1 MARIESLLPPEGT
14 PMPERHPL
22 APKPGEDIP
31 SHLNMCFGCG
41 VDHPTGLHM
50 KSIAGEG
57 LTATCEFTV
66 TEMHQGAPGLA
77 HGGLLALAFDEA
89 LGKLMYL
96 LQVPAVTGRLE
107 TDFLKP
113 IPVGSK
119 LFIEAKILGQDRRK
133 VYTYAE
139 GRLNSKD
146 GELALRSAAL
156 YVIVGIEHFVKNA
169 AEGYIDEKQFG
180 VNP

>member
-1 MARIESLLPPEGT
+1 MALE
-14 PMPERHPL
+14 MPERHPL
-22 APKPGEDIP
+22 APKPGEEIP

-57 LTATCEFTV
+57 LTATCEFVV

-77 HGGLLALAFDEA
+77 HGGLLSLAFDEA

-96 LQVPAVTGRLE
+96 LQVPAVTGHLE

-119 LFIEAKILGQDRRK
+119 LFINAKITGQERRK
-133 VYTYAE
+133 VFTEAE
-139 GRLNSKD
+139 GRLNSPD
-146 GELALRSAAL
+146 GVLALKASAL
-156 YVIVGIEHFVKNA
+156 FIIVGIEHFINNSAPGFINDKK
-169 AEGYIDEKQFG
+169 EFG
-180 VNP
+180 INP

>member
-1 MARIESLLPPEGT
+1 MAIE
-14 PMPERHPL
+14 MPERHPL
-22 APKPGEDIP
+22 APKPGEEIP

-57 LTATCEFTV
+57 LTATCVFTV

-77 HGGLLALAFDEA
+77 HGGLLSLAFDEA

-96 LQVPAVTGRLE
+96 LQVPAVTAHLD
-107 TDFLKP
+107 TDFIKP

-119 LFIEAKILGQDRRK
+119 LFI
-133 VYTYAE
+133 
-139 GRLNSKD
+139 
-146 GELALRSAAL
+146 
-156 YVIVGIEHFVKNA
+156 NA
-169 AEGYIDEKQFG
+169 RMTG
-180 VNP
+180 

>member
-1 MARIESLLPPEGT
+1 MALQ
-14 PMPERHPL
+14 MPERHPL
-22 APKPGEDIP
+22 APNPGEVIP
-31 SHLNMCFGCG
+31 SHLTMCFGCG

-57 LTATCEFTV
+57 LTATCEFIV

-77 HGGLLALAFDEA
+77 HGGLLSLAFDEA

-96 LQVPAVTGRLE
+96 LQVPAVTGHLE

-119 LFIEAKILGQDRRK
+119 LYINAKITGQERRK
-133 VYTYAE
+133 VYTEAE
-139 GRLNSKD
+139 GRLNSPD
-146 GELALRSAAL
+146 GILALKASAL
-156 YVIVGIEHFVKNA
+156 FIIVGLDHFIKNA
-169 AEGYIDEKQFG
+169 AEGYISNEQLG
-180 VNP
+180 INP

>member
-1 MARIESLLPPEGT
+1 MPIEGLKPPAGT

-22 APKPGEDIP
+22 APKPGEEIP
-31 SHLNMCFGCG
+31 SHLKMCFGCG
-41 VDHPTGLHM
+41 IDHPTGLHM
-50 KSIAGEG
+50 KSIAGKG

-66 TEMHQGAPGLA
+66 TDMHQGAPGLA
-77 HGGLLALAFDEA
+77 HGGLLSLAFDEA

-119 LFIEAKILGQDRRK
+119 LFIHAKIMGRERRK

-139 GRLNSKD
+139 GRLNSPD
-146 GELALRSAAL
+146 GELALKAAAL
-156 YVIVGIEHFVKNA
+156 FIVVELQHFIDNA
-169 AEGYIDEKQFG
+169 AEGFINNQQFG
-180 VNP
+180 INP

>member
-1 MARIESLLPPEGT
+1 MARLESLLPPEGT
-14 PMPERHPL
+14 PMPERHHL
-22 APKPGEDIP
+22 APAPGELIP
-31 SHLNMCFGCG
+31 SHLPMCFGCG

-57 LTATCEFTV
+57 LTTSCEFQV

-96 LQVPAVTGRLE
+96 LQVPAVTGHLE

-113 IPVGSK
+113 IPVGST
-119 LFIEAKILGQDRRK
+119 LYINAKILGQERRK

-139 GRLNSKD
+139 GRLNSPD
-146 GELALRSAAL
+146 GVLALKAAAL
-156 YVIVGIEHFVKNA
+156 FIVVGIEHFIINSA
-169 AEGYIDEKQFG
+169 PGYINKEEFG
-180 VNP
+180 INP

>member
-1 MARIESLLPPEGT
+1 MALE
-14 PMPERHPL
+14 MPERHPL
-22 APKPGEDIP
+22 APKPGEEIP

-50 KSIAGEG
+50 KSIAGPG
-57 LTATCEFTV
+57 LTATCEFVV

-77 HGGLLALAFDEA
+77 HGGLLSLAFDEA

-96 LQVPAVTGRLE
+96 LQVPAVTGHLE

-119 LFIEAKILGQDRRK
+119 LFIEARITGQERRK
-133 VYTYAE
+133 VFTEAE
-139 GRLNSKD
+139 GRLNSPD
-146 GELALRSAAL
+146 GLLALKASAL
-156 YVIVGIEHFVKNA
+156 FIIVGIEHFINNSA
-169 AEGYIDEKQFG
+169 PGFIDVESHQKRFG
-180 VNP
+180 INP

>member
-1 MARIESLLPPEGT
+1 MHMALI
-14 PMPERHPL
+14 MPERHPL
-22 APKPGEDIP
+22 APKPGEEIP

-50 KSIAGEG
+50 KSISGEG

-77 HGGLLALAFDEA
+77 HGGLLSLAFDEA

-96 LQVPAVTGRLE
+96 LQVPAVTGHLD

-113 IPVGSK
+113 IPVGST
-119 LFIEAKILGQDRRK
+119 LFINARITGQERRK
-133 VYTYAE
+133 VYTEAE
-139 GRLNSKD
+139 GRLNSVD
-146 GELALRSAAL
+146 GELALKASAL
-156 YVIVGIEHFVKNA
+156 YVIVGIEHFIKNA
-169 AEGYIDEKQFG
+169 AEGYINTDKFG
-180 VNP
+180 INP

>member
-1 MARIESLLPPEGT
+1 
-14 PMPERHPL
+14 
-22 APKPGEDIP
+22 
-31 SHLNMCFGCG
+31 MCFGCG

-50 KSIAGEG
+50 KSIAGEV

-77 HGGLLALAFDEA
+77 HGGLLSLAFDEA

-96 LQVPAVTGRLE
+96 LQVPAVTGHLD
-107 TDFLKP
+107 TDFIKP

-119 LFIEAKILGQDRRK
+119 LFINARITGQERRK
-133 VYTYAE
+133 VYTEAE
-139 GRLNSKD
+139 GRLNSPD
-146 GELALRSAAL
+146 GELALKASAL
-156 YVIVGIEHFVKNA
+156 YIIVGLEHFKKNA
-169 AEGYIDEKQFG
+169 AEGFINDKMFG